1 MLLDNAGYL
10 YRFAFLG
17 LDSLSRRRPIVI
29 SEDVLNP
36 AKKRSSSRLDCA
48 GSDSNQVFIG
58 GSRRPLNAVYLE
70 NGDRLSG
77 HHFYKNEQLDRIT

>member
-1 MLLDNAGYL
+1 MLLSSEGYL
-10 YRFAFLG
+10 YRFAILG

-29 SEDVLNP
+29 SEDVLKP
-36 AKKRSSSRLDCA
+36 AKKPFKFSVNCA